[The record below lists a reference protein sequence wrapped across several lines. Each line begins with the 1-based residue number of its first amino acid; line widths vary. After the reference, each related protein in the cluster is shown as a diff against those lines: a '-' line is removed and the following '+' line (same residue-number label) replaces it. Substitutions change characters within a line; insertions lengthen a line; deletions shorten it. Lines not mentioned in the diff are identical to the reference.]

1 MSQINKQSPQSWME
15 NEQQSIHL
23 MIRQAVLHLEKR
35 FRPLSDPL
43 KSAISFYF
51 FMEGRGHT
59 ALPLSVEAE
68 SILQRIKDESF
79 HPFLS
84 LPLKKEQIKLEI
96 EQLSTKEQFP
106 FQVEEDQFLLSRTRQ
121 MEVNVANYLRSRAE
135 LARAGHFKNRV
146 DQLQQADWLS
156 TLFPNSDKA
165 PEPLQATNHLIKT
178 GFSVLTGGPGTGKTT
193 TAARI
198 LLSWIR
204 IHRQIRATSQLT
216 QNETSFQSSDSIQ
229 KPLRIALTAP
239 TGKAASR
246 LQTQVVTTLT
256 QLGAS
261 PDEIGW
267 IPKDSTTLHRIL
279 YPYLRNEVLPDPNRE
294 ETIPYDLLV
303 VDEASMLDLSL
314 FHSLI
319 QRISNKTDV
328 LLIGDPNQ
336 LESVEPGA
344 VFRDLCTGN
353 LPKEIEP
360 ITLTQRYR
368 FDENSGIGALAESI
382 LNGTPSFVIKQGAK
396 DLSLIESEG
405 FETLID
411 SLIEKTASKQF
422 QVVSSQ
428 IEELLEFWNREI
440 VLTPLRATRFGSE
453 YLNRAVQDLVIRKGG
468 VKSQKGWFHGKPFII
483 TKNHY
488 RFGVFNGD
496 RGVCGRNEMG
506 ELSLFVE
513 SADQIS
519 EFPLDSPIQ
528 TEASWFLTVH
538 KSQGSEFDK
547 VSLILPDQYHSL
559 LTRQL
564 LYTAVTRAR
573 EHFTL
578 YGRATML
585 DEVMS
590 TQDQRFTA
598 LQRFLSTSESS

>member
-1 MSQINKQSPQSWME
+1 MNQINIQSPQSWIE

-23 MIRQAVLHLEKR
+23 MIRQTVRHLEKR
-35 FRPLSDPL
+35 FRPMSIPL

-68 SILQRIKDESF
+68 SILQRIKDESS
-79 HPFLS
+79 HPFLL
-84 LPLKKEQIKLEI
+84 LPLQKEKIKLEI

-106 FQVEEDQFLLSRTRQ
+106 FRVEEDQFLLSRTRQ
-121 MEVNVANYLRSRAE
+121 MEVNVANYLRSRSE
-135 LARAGHFKNRV
+135 LARTGHFQNRV

-156 TLFPNSDKA
+156 TLFPDSDKA
-165 PEPLQATNHLIKT
+165 PEPLQATQHLIKT

-204 IHRQIRATSQLT
+204 IQRQMRATSQFSHS
-216 QNETSFQSSDSIQ
+216 ETSFQSSDSSQ

-246 LQTQVVTTLT
+246 LQTQVATTLT

-261 PDEIGW
+261 SEEIQW
-267 IPKDSTTLHRIL
+267 VPKDSTTLHRIL
-279 YPYLRNEVLPDPNRE
+279 YPYLRNEVLPDSNRE

-303 VDEASMLDLSL
+303 VDEASMLDLSM

-319 QRISNKTDV
+319 QRISNKTDL

-368 FDENSGIGALAESI
+368 FDENSGIGALADSI
-382 LNGTPSFVIKQGAK
+382 LNGTPSSVIIQGEK
-396 DLSLIESEG
+396 DLTLIESEG
-405 FETLID
+405 FESLTD
-411 SLIEKTASKQF
+411 TLIEKIASNQL
-422 QVVSSQ
+422 QVVSST
-428 IEELLEFWNREI
+428 IEELLEYWNREI
-440 VLTPLRATRFGSE
+440 VLTPLRTTRFGSE
-453 YLNRAVQDLVIRKGG
+453 YLNRAVQDLVIRKG

-496 RGVCGRNEMG
+496 RGVCGRNDMG
-506 ELSLFVE
+506 ELSFFVE
-513 SADQIS
+513 SGDQIR
-519 EFPLDSPIQ
+519 EFPLDAPIH

-538 KSQGSEFDK
+538 KSQGSEFEK

-573 EHFTL
+573 VHFTL
-578 YGRATML
+578 YGRASML

-598 LQRFLSTSESS
+598 LQRFLNMSESS